1 MADAPYLSMQRFNG
15 NGTTTDWTVNFAG
28 NTPSNENWYIK
39 ADDIEAIEVIPAT
52 LTAAEVR
59 IERAVTRIGPSQ
71 FRVTPAVASGRIL
84 VLRRKTENRFNLVDF
99 QSLQAVSEYDLD
111 LANKQLLFVTQEASD
126 QARLAED
133 RSMSAEVI
141 AYSSVNAATEALT
154 TSQDA
159 RNRAINA
166 QTVAGSAQT
175 AAANAVST
183 ANSANTTASAANTT
197 ANAARSTANTAL
209 TTANA
214 ADAKANQAISTANS
228 ATATANGAS
237 GVALAASADAAAARD
252 AAKQAELAASSAQ
265 TISQAAQTAATNAV
279 NTANAAATTANAID
293 GKAQE
298 ALYNSTYAAAR
309 ADLAMTLVEDA
320 GVGTFNGR
328 AGVVV
333 PEAGDY
339 TAAQISH
346 GTGSNV
352 EEALQDL
359 SDYDTVLQQHITS
372 EVNRVSTDFTNQL
385 NSIAQAKLDK
395 SGNAA
400 TATKLQTARTINGVA
415 FDGSANITVHDS
427 TKLPLTGGTLTG
439 TLNGTRGIFTGNGND
454 FASGG
459 LEVVGNG
466 PSNTVFPTIGFHQP
480 GMYASSIQLRGG
492 GDFRFYAQGGAS
504 YASVTA
510 ANFNGTT
517 CSLAGRASVGDVLS
531 QGWLRTVGAQ
541 GWYNETYGG
550 GIYMQ
555 DATYVRV
562 YNGKAFYCA
571 GNEIVLEGNS
581 PTMRFYDNNWGN
593 RYVHC
598 NDGLIGFLSA
608 GGGWTFRVD
617 NDGNSIATGNVTAY
631 SDIRLKTD
639 IQVIPDALAKVCA
652 LRGVTYER
660 IDTGERQ
667 TGVIAQEVQA
677 VLPEA
682 VMDGEHL
689 SVAYGNMVGL
699 LIEAVKELAAKV
711 KELEDA
717 STK

>member
-1 MADAPYLSMQRFNG
+1 MADAPYLSMQRFPG

-28 NTPSNENWYIK
+28 NTPSNENWYIE
-39 ADDIEAIEVIPAT
+39 ADDIEAIEVVPAT
-52 LTAAEVR
+52 ALTAEVR
-59 IERAVTRIGPSQ
+59 IARTVTRIGPSQ

-197 ANAARSTANTAL
+197 ANTAKSTANTAL

-237 GVALAASADAAAARD
+237 DVALAASTDAAAALV
-252 AAKQAELAASSAQ
+252 AAEQAELAASSAQ
-265 TISQAAQTAATNAV
+265 TISQSAQTAAADAV
-279 NTANAAATTANAID
+279 NTANAAATTANAVD

-298 ALYNSTYAAAR
+298 ALDNSTYATSR
-309 ADLAMTLVEDA
+309 ADLAMSLVEEA
-320 GVGTFNGR
+320 GVSTFNGR

-333 PEAGDY
+333 PKAGDY

-346 GTGSNV
+346 GTDSNV

-372 EVNRVSTDFTNQL
+372 EVNRVSTDFSNQL
-385 NSIAQAKLDK
+385 NSIDQAKLDK

-400 TATKLQTARTINGVA
+400 TANRAGVLNWTYYGGGQGVGNGSHVIFDASNGVSPSGKAVNNIDPEAAWASTHPTLMGWNGINTYGVRVDRARSAEALTSNITINGVA
-415 FDGSANITVHDS
+415 ANVGSNITVADA
-427 TKLPLTGGTLTG
+427 TKMPLAGGTFTG
-439 TLNGTRGIFTGNGND
+439 TVFTRDAGINSGHVGGSSAFQVMGSASTGAVFTLHR
-454 FASGG
+454 SG
-459 LEVVGNG
+459 
-466 PSNTVFPTIGFHQP
+466 
-480 GMYASSIQLRGG
+480 
-492 GDFRFYAQGGAS
+492 S
-504 YASVTA
+504 YAINIGLDTDNV
-510 ANFNGTT
+510 FRIG
-517 CSLAGRASVGDVLS
+517 
-531 QGWLRTVGAQ
+531 GWSDGVHRMHL
-541 GWYNETYGG
+541 
-550 GIYMQ
+550 
-555 DATYVRV
+555 DA
-562 YNGKAFYCA
+562 A
-571 GNEIVLEGNS
+571 GNF
-581 PTMRFYDNNWGN
+581 TAR
-593 RYVHC
+593 
-598 NDGLIGFLSA
+598 
-608 GGGWTFRVD
+608 
-617 NDGNSIATGNVTAY
+617 GNVTAY

-639 IQVIPDALAKVCA
+639 IQVIPDALTKVCT

-660 IDTGERQ
+660 LDSGERQ
-667 TGVIAQEVQA
+667 TGVIAQEVEA

-682 VMDGEHL
+682 VQDTGDYL

>member
-1 MADAPYLSMQRFNG
+1 MADAPYLSMQRFPG

-28 NTPSNENWYIK
+28 NTPSNENWYIE
-39 ADDIEAIEVIPAT
+39 ADDIEAIEVVPAT
-52 LTAAEVR
+52 ALTAEVR
-59 IERAVTRIGPSQ
+59 IARTVTRIGPSQ

-126 QARLAED
+126 QARLAEE
-133 RSMSAEVI
+133 RSFEAETI
-141 AYSSVNAATEALT
+141 AYSSVNDAAVALA

-166 QTVAGSAQT
+166 QTAAGSAQT

-197 ANAARSTANTAL
+197 ANAANSTANTAL

-237 GVALAASADAAAARD
+237 NVALAASADAAAALD
-252 AAKQAELAASSAQ
+252 AAEQAELAASSAQ
-265 TISQAAQTAATNAV
+265 TISQAAQTAATDAV
-279 NTANAAATTANAID
+279 NTANAAATTANAVD

-298 ALYNSTYAAAR
+298 ALDNSTYATSR
-309 ADLAMTLVEDA
+309 ADLAMSLVEEA
-320 GVGTFNGR
+320 GVSTFNGR

-333 PEAGDY
+333 PKAGDY

-346 GTGSNV
+346 GTDSNV

-372 EVNRVSTDFTNQL
+372 EVNRVSTDFSNQL
-385 NSIAQAKLDK
+385 NSIDQAKLDK

-400 TATKLQTARTINGVA
+400 TANRAGVLNWTNYGGGQGVGNGSHVIFDASNSVSPSGKAVNNIDPEAAWASTHPTLMGWNGINTYGVRVDRARSAEALTSNITINGVA
-415 FDGSANITVHDS
+415 ANVGSNITVADA
-427 TKLPLTGGTLTG
+427 TKMPLAGGTFTG
-439 TLNGTRGIFTGNGND
+439 TVFTRDSGINSGHVGGSSAFQVMGSASTGAVFTLHRVNAYALNIGLDTDNVFRIGGWNDGGTHRMHLD
-454 FASGG
+454 
-459 LEVVGNG
+459 
-466 PSNTVFPTIGFHQP
+466 P
-480 GMYASSIQLRGG
+480 
-492 GDFRFYAQGGAS
+492 
-504 YASVTA
+504 
-510 ANFNGTT
+510 
-517 CSLAGRASVGDVLS
+517 
-531 QGWLRTVGAQ
+531 
-541 GWYNETYGG
+541 
-550 GIYMQ
+550 
-555 DATYVRV
+555 
-562 YNGKAFYCA
+562 A
-571 GNEIVLEGNS
+571 GNF
-581 PTMRFYDNNWGN
+581 TAR
-593 RYVHC
+593 
-598 NDGLIGFLSA
+598 
-608 GGGWTFRVD
+608 
-617 NDGNSIATGNVTAY
+617 GNVTAY

-639 IQVIPDALAKVCA
+639 IQVIPDALDKVCA

-682 VMDGEHL
+682 VMDVGEHL

>member
-1 MADAPYLSMQRFNG
+1 MADAPYLSMQRFPG

-28 NTPSNENWYIK
+28 NTPSNENWYIE

-52 LTAAEVR
+52 AIAAEVR
-59 IERAVTRIGPSQ
+59 IERTVTRIGPSQ

-126 QARLAED
+126 QARLAEE
-133 RSMSAEVI
+133 RSFEAETI
-141 AYSSVNAATEALT
+141 AYSSVNDAAVALA

-183 ANSANTTASAANTT
+183 ANSANTTANAANTT
-197 ANAARSTANTAL
+197 ANAANSTANTAL
-209 TTANA
+209 TTANSA
-214 ADAKANQAISTANS
+214 NTKANQAISTANS

-265 TISQAAQTAATNAV
+265 TISQSAQTAATNAV

-298 ALYNSTYAAAR
+298 ALDNSAYATAR

-328 AGVVV
+328 AGAVV
-333 PEAGDY
+333 PKAGDY

-372 EVNRVSTDFTNQL
+372 EVNRVSTDFTNYL
-385 NSIAQAKLDK
+385 NSIDQAKLDK
-395 SGNAA
+395 SGTAVDSQKLGGQVASYYATAAALTNGLNGKLNTNAKAASAA
-400 TATKLQTARTINGVA
+400 TADQLTTAHTINGVA
-415 FDGSANITVHDS
+415 FNGTANITVRDDS
-427 TKLPLTGGTLTG
+427 KLPLTGGTVTG
-439 TLNGTRGIFTGNGND
+439 EINLNPSGGGNWVGLGMDPSRAYSLRIHSPGMAYTYIGARNNGYTHYESGTGN
-454 FASGG
+454 
-459 LEVVGNG
+459 
-466 PSNTVFPTIGFHQP
+466 H
-480 GMYASSIQLRGG
+480 Y
-492 GDFRFYAQGGAS
+492 FYGQI
-504 YASVTA
+504 
-510 ANFNGTT
+510 T
-517 CSLAGRASVGDVLS
+517 C
-531 QGWLRTVGAQ
+531 Q
-541 GWYNETYGG
+541 
-550 GIYMQ
+550 
-555 DATYVRV
+555 
-562 YNGKAFYCA
+562 
-571 GNEIVLEGNS
+571 
-581 PTMRFYDNNWGN
+581 
-593 RYVHC
+593 
-598 NDGLIGFLSA
+598 
-608 GGGWTFRVD
+608 
-617 NDGNSIATGNVTAY
+617 GNVTAY
-631 SDIRLKTD
+631 SDLRKKKDLASITD
-639 IQVIPDALAKVCA
+639 AAEKVLALH
-652 LRGVTYER
+652 GYTYER
-660 IDTGERQ
+660 TDLFDARRSA
-667 TGVIAQEVQA
+667 GVIAQDVRC

-682 VMDGEHL
+682 VRECPETGDL
-689 SVAYGNMVGL
+689 SVDYNGLVGL
-699 LIEAVKELAAKV
+699 LVNAVNELTRRV
-711 KELEDA
+711 KELENGA
-717 STK
+717 AK